1 MSQVLNIPSAA
12 DQRQAEMMQR
22 QARASAKL
30 QMAGEFAG
38 KILGGGTYYSG
49 MDPELV
55 ADFVLELA
63 DHILTKFSLDNS
75 LDKIQDVP
83 GVKQ

>member
-12 DQRQAEMMQR
+12 DQKQAEMMQK

-38 KILGGGTYYSG
+38 KILGDAYYSG

-75 LDKIQDVP
+75 LDKIQDIP